1 MSSIQPYAA
10 RPVVTLTP
18 LRYAGWTLKLHGIR
32 YGSAPFDESRFDAGR
47 ALALAQLPSPA
58 TAPGRPGVGFFI
70 EHQGNGVDYLVLGWW
85 DRENE
90 LPLRVFV
97 CEPGGQWRQ
106 ARGAESVCVWDLE
119 VIWAE
124 REAYVATIMAGQSI
138 DAYVSTA
145 VGGSRPTG

>member
-10 RPVVTLTP
+10 RPVATLAP
-18 LRYAGWTLKLHGIR
+18 LRYAGWTLKLHCIR
-32 YGSAPFDESRFDAGR
+32 YGSEPFDESRFDAGR

-97 CEPGGQWRQ
+97 REPAGQWRP
-106 ARGAESVCVWDLE
+106 ARGAESVCVWDLQ

-124 REAYVATIMAGQSI
+124 REAYVATIMAGKSSE
-138 DAYVSTA
+138 AYVSATA
-145 VGGSRPTG
+145 